1 MNEKQKMLAGEMY
14 NPADTQL
21 AEMRQRARRIS
32 EELNNTSQQHRLHR
46 DHLIRELFGSTGEQI
61 QIESP
66 FHCDYGENIHV
77 GENFFANFGCVILDV
92 AEVRFGDNCML
103 APQVGIY
110 TATHPLDPRERCSGL
125 EYAKPITI
133 GDNGWIG
140 GMAVINPGV
149 TLGNNVVVASGAVV
163 TKSFGDN
170 VVLAGNPARVIRTLE
185 PGSNSSS
192 SSSSSSSSESSP
204 ETSP

>member
-1 MNEKQKMLAGEMY
+1 MNEKAKMLAGELY
-14 NPADTQL
+14 NPADSEL
-21 AEMRQRARRIS
+21 AEMRLRARMLF
-32 EELNNTSQQHRLHR
+32 EELNSVSQQDKPRRDRLIK
-46 DHLIRELFGSTGEQI
+46 LLFGSTGEQI

-92 AEVRFGDNCML
+92 AEVRFGNNCML

-110 TATHPLDPRERCSGL
+110 TATHPLNPVERRSGR
-125 EYAKPITI
+125 EYAKPIAI
-133 GDNGWIG
+133 GNDCWIG

-149 TLGNNVVVASGAVV
+149 SLGNNVVVASGAVV

-170 VVLAGNPARVIRTLE
+170 VVLAGNPARVIRTI
-185 PGSNSSS
+185 N
-192 SSSSSSSSESSP
+192 SES
-204 ETSP
+204 

>member
-1 MNEKQKMLAGEMY
+1 MTEKQKMLAGAMY
-14 NPADTQL
+14 NPADPKL
-21 AEMRQRARRIS
+21 AELRLRARKLF
-32 EELNNTSQQHRLHR
+32 EELNTVSQQDSPRR
-46 DHLIRELFGSTGEQI
+46 DRLIRQLFGSTGEQI

-110 TATHPLDPRERCSGL
+110 TATHPLDPAERRSGL
-125 EYAKPITI
+125 EYAKPIKI
-133 GDNGWIG
+133 GNDCWIG

-170 VVLAGNPARVIRTLE
+170 VVLAGNPARVIRTIE
-185 PGSNSSS
+185 
-192 SSSSSSSSESSP
+192 SE
-204 ETSP
+204 T